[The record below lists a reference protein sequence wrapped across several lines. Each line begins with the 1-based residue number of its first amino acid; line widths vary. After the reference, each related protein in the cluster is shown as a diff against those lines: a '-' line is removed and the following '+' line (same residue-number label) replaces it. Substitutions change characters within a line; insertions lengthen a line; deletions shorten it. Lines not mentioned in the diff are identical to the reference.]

1 MTLEQ
6 LKIAV
11 LEACERANDYG
22 QKPSEI
28 EVSLQLDH
36 CDETLA
42 LWSSKSVELHYDN
55 DGQASGCVLTAE
67 I

>member
-6 LKIAV
+6 LKTAV
-11 LEACERANDYG
+11 LEACDRAKEYG
-22 QKPSEI
+22 QEPSEI
-28 EVSLQLDH
+28 KVSLQLDH
-36 CDETLA
+36 CDDELA